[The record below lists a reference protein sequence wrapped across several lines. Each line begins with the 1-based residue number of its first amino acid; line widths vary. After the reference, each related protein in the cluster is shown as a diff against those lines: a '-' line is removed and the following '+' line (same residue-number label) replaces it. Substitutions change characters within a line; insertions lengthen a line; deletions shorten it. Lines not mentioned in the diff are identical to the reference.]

1 MMMNDVASSLV
12 VEITKKFITLMMDVE
27 PQWEKAYLRFSCNSS
42 AAEIKASFVSET
54 GVEIID
60 VLKYK
65 DFFHPMNMKGQELLA
80 ALGKI
85 KGVFLL
91 VIDANFDYEINF
103 EYQDMNR
110 WKISK
115 LAGRTGMPEGII

>member
-1 MMMNDVASSLV
+1 MINDDASSLV
-12 VEITKKFITLMMDVE
+12 VEIAKKFITLMMGVE
-27 PQWEKAYLRFSCNSS
+27 PQWEKAYLRFSCNNSVT
-42 AAEIKASFVSET
+42 ELKASFVSET

-65 DFFHPMNMKGQELLA
+65 DFFHPMNMQGQELLA

-115 LAGRTGMPEGII
+115 LAGGTGVPEGII

>member
-1 MMMNDVASSLV
+1 MINDDASSLV
-12 VEITKKFITLMMDVE
+12 VEIAKKFITLMMGVE
-27 PQWEKAYLRFSCNSS
+27 PQWEKAYLRFSCNNSV
-42 AAEIKASFVSET
+42 AELKASFVSET

-65 DFFHPMNMKGQELLA
+65 DFFHPMNMQGQELLA

-91 VIDANFDYEINF
+91 VIDAKFDYEINF

-115 LAGRTGMPEGII
+115 LAGGTGVPEGII

>member
-1 MMMNDVASSLV
+1 M
-12 VEITKKFITLMMDVE
+12 
-27 PQWEKAYLRFSCNSS
+27 
-42 AAEIKASFVSET
+42 SET

-65 DFFHPMNMKGQELLA
+65 DFFQPVNMNGQELLA

-115 LAGRTGMPEGII
+115 LAGGTGVSEGII